1 MDRAGTDAGAATES
15 RRGAHVRLL
24 RKVGVAVAGTAL
36 IVAGVTRHQAVFDEV
51 AGPHVTVAGRVDG
64 SFEGAS
70 PSTPAEAS
78 QPALAAYE
86 DLREVGV
93 LSELEAAR
101 SIQRYAGG
109 LCEVTELVDEGR
121 GEHLV
126 VERGY
131 YAPAVRTK
139 GELIPVEGRPG
150 VLKGA
155 DVVDDAVDHVIETV
169 LEYGGEVTDRIA
181 LVTRY

>member
-1 MDRAGTDAGAATES
+1 M
-15 RRGAHVRLL
+15 L
-24 RKVGVAVAGTAL
+24 
-36 IVAGVTRHQAVFDEV
+36 
-51 AGPHVTVAGRVDG
+51 
-64 SFEGAS
+64 
-70 PSTPAEAS
+70 AEAAR
-78 QPALAAYE
+78 PALAAYE

-109 LCEVTELVDEGR
+109 LCEVARLVEEGR

-131 YAPAVRTK
+131 YAPAVRTE
-139 GELIPVEGRPG
+139 GELVPVEGMPG

-155 DVVDDAVDHVIETV
+155 DVVDDAVDDVIETT
-169 LEYGGEVTDRIA
+169 LEYGGEVTFVSDGFLIDHDRIA